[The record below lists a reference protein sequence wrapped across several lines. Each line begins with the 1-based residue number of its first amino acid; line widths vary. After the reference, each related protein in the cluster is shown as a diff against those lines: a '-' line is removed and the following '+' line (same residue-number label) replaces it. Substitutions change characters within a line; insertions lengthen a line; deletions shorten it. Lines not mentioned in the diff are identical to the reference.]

1 MKPLVQKHL
10 IANIETVHVCYR
22 GMGRTEM
29 VENAGL
35 HFAYRMHQNDNKY
48 MYAYIEHSF

>member
-10 IANIETVHVCYR
+10 IENIETVLVCYR
-22 GMGRTEM
+22 GMARTEM

-35 HFAYRMHQNDNKY
+35 HFAYRMQQNYNKY
-48 MYAYIEHSF
+48 L